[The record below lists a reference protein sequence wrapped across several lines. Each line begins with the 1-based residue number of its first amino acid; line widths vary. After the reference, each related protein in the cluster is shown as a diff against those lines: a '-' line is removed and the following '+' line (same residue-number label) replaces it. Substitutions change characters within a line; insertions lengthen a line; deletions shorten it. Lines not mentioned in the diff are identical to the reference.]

1 MVSSG
6 PAMVRAIML
15 RSTWMAWTMV
25 TALGALGCGGGE
37 PRPIPGRPAPAE
49 DFANDTD
56 GRPPPTDGHD
66 GAPKPAGK
74 SDGPHISRSVGEEGG
89 VVVFWPR
96 VIPKTEDAAI
106 TSLARDLQKELA
118 GTVKATFTGKAVDV
132 RPEPERVCPRD
143 GCAAMTVG
151 LLLTHIKGG
160 CAVMALVSGPGKA
173 PQKVVPWAGLVQLK
187 RDEVPFREPPESD
200 VTIKDAV
207 PCADVMKALEEKKAD
222 VVAAMKK
229 AAP

>member
-49 DFANDTD
+49 DFADDTD

-118 GTVKATFTGKAVDV
+118 GTVKATFTGKA
-132 RPEPERVCPRD
+132 
-143 GCAAMTVG
+143 
-151 LLLTHIKGG
+151 
-160 CAVMALVSGPGKA
+160 

>member
-1 MVSSG
+1 
-6 PAMVRAIML
+6 ML
-15 RSTWMAWTMV
+15 
-25 TALGALGCGGGE
+25 LGCGGDGK
-37 PRPIPGRPAPAE
+37 RPTPGRPAPAE
-49 DFANDTD
+49 DFSSDTAD
-56 GRPPPTDGHD
+56 DTVGDVSSDD

-106 TSLARDLQKELA
+106 TSLAGDLQKELA
-118 GTVKATFTGKAVDV
+118 GMVKATFTGKAVDV
-132 RPEPERVCPRD
+132 RPSPERVCPRD

-173 PQKVVPWAGLVQLK
+173 PQRVVPWAGLVQLK
-187 RDEVPFREPPESD
+187 REEVPFREPPESD

-207 PCADVMKALEEKKAD
+207 PCADVMKQLEEKRGD

-229 AAP
+229 IAP

>member
-1 MVSSG
+1 MF
-6 PAMVRAIML
+6 
-15 RSTWMAWTMV
+15 RSTILAST
-25 TALGALGCGGGE
+25 LGWCLLSLGCGGGDS
-37 PRPIPGRPAPAE
+37 RPVPGRPAPVE
-49 DFANDTD
+49 SLGDEVDDVPSTDTTD
-56 GRPPPTDGHD
+56 GT
-66 GAPKPAGK
+66 PKPAGK

-96 VIPKTEDAAI
+96 VIPKTDDVAI
-106 TSLARDLQKELA
+106 TSLAGDLQKELA
-118 GTVKATFTGKAVDV
+118 GVVKTTFTGKAVDV

-173 PQKVVPWAGLVQLK
+173 PQKVVPWAGLVKLK

-207 PCADVMKALEEKKAD
+207 PCADVMKQLEEKKGD
-222 VVAAMKK
+222 VVAAMKNV
-229 AAP
+229 AP